1 MFKKMFK
8 DPETFASRSVKGPDQ
23 MMLQKYV
30 WKTWGKW
37 SSVQHGNCTYS
48 SYLNDK
54 FDQLTFLN
62 TNIQFADSYFCETF
76 PGSIGKKS
84 SLHLSQFNLIL
95 IYLP

>member
-37 SSVQHGNCTYS
+37 SSMQHGNYISS
-48 SYLNDK
+48 SYLNGK
-54 FDQLTFLN
+54 FDQLTFLK
-62 TNIQFADSYFCETF
+62 IR
-76 PGSIGKKS
+76 I
-84 SLHLSQFNLIL
+84 FNLQIL
-95 IYLP
+95 ISVKHSQDLLVRNLHYTYHNSI

>member
-37 SSVQHGNCTYS
+37 SSMQHGNYISS
-48 SYLNDK
+48 SYLNGK
-54 FDQLTFLN
+54 FDQ
-62 TNIQFADSYFCETF
+62 
-76 PGSIGKKS
+76 
-84 SLHLSQFNLIL
+84 
-95 IYLP
+95 